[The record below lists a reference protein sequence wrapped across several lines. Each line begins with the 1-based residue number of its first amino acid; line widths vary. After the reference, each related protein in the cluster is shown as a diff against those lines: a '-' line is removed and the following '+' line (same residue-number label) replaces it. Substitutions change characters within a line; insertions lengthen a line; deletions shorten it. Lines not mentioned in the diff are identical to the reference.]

1 MNEEMNEQSSK
12 TLASPKL
19 SKVVL
24 IVLAAHVVLILGFGT
39 YCLLK
44 GNTSGKG
51 DTEVTANSED
61 SIEQVASSGSG
72 QPTVETNAPEAAAS
86 PVSPVTTETAANSQ
100 PATTTGSSMPNTQDP
115 IWNSAASNR
124 PLAQTTTVA
133 PQVAQNTAPAPS
145 AGSYTVQKGDS
156 LYKIARKN
164 GVTVPELKQANGLTS
179 DALKIGQTL
188 NIPSKG
194 AAAPAGAPVMAAN
207 SQPVATT
214 SVAAST
220 QSVVHAAVA
229 NSNTGSFQSY
239 KVAPGDTLWKIA
251 KNFNTK
257 PDVIARANG
266 ISDPSKLKVGMEIKV
281 PAQTRETAQPAPQP
295 QAAIPNVDVA
305 GLPHNRS

>member
-44 GNTSGKG
+44 GNTSGKDSG
-51 DTEVTANSED
+51 KDAIANTEESGETGT
-61 SIEQVASSGSG
+61 VATSGS
-72 QPTVETNAPEAAAS
+72 QPAIETNASETTANVAPVATDTPVAAAGTTPS
-86 PVSPVTTETAANSQ
+86 P
-100 PATTTGSSMPNTQDP
+100 MPSTQDP
-115 IWNSAASNR
+115 IWSSAANNQSSAVN
-124 PLAQTTTVA
+124 P
-133 PQVAQNTAPAPS
+133 APAQSGVTSVPATAN
-145 AGSYTVQKGDS
+145 AGTYAVQKGDS

-164 GVTVPELKQANGLTS
+164 NVTVAELKQANGLTS
-179 DALKIGQTL
+179 DALKIGQKL
-188 NIPSKG
+188 NIPDQRTT
-194 AAAPAGAPVMAAN
+194 PAVNVPAVAAN
-207 SQPVATT
+207 SQPAPATT
-214 SVAAST
+214 T
-220 QSVVHAAVA
+220 QNVVHSAVA
-229 NSNTGSFQSY
+229 NSNAASFQSY

-251 KNFNTK
+251 RNFNTK
-257 PDVIARANG
+257 PDVIAKANN

-281 PAQTRETAQPAPQP
+281 PAPSRETAQP